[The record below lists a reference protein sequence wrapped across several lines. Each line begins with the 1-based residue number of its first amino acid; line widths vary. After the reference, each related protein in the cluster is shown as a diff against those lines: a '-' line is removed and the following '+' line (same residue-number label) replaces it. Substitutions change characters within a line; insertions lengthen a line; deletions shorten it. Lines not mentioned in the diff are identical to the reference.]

1 MTLWKSLVLPLACA
15 LSLGVVGCGGESPGG
30 GKSTSGSTSTS
41 GSKSASGGK
50 PSGGPADP
58 HVAKFRIGHA
68 LGQDGE
74 VVDEGRTFSKGT
86 KVYVSFTI
94 EDAQPQAQARVSW
107 VTKPTGTQLAEE
119 TKPLPDGAGVVSF
132 ATDTASW
139 KPGTYMVETWVL
151 ESGVNSVRKLGAADF
166 SIGDSQSK

>member
-30 GKSTSGSTSTS
+30 
-41 GSKSASGGK
+41 SKSASGGK
-50 PSGGPADP
+50 PSGGPADA

-68 LGQDGE
+68 FGQDGE

-86 KVYVSFTI
+86 KVYVSFAI
-94 EDAQPQAQARVSW
+94 EDAQPKAQARVFW
-107 VTKPTGTQLAEE
+107 VTKPTGTKLAEE

-139 KPGTYMVETWVL
+139 EPGTYMVETWVL
-151 ESGVNSVRKLGAADF
+151 ESGVNGVRKLGAADF
-166 SIGDSQSK
+166 SIADSRSK